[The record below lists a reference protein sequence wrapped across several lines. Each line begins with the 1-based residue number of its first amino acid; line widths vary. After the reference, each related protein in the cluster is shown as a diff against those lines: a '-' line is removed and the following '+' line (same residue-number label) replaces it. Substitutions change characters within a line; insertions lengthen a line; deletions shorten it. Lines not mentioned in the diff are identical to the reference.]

1 MAGLQS
7 PPGPPKDTPLD
18 AWLTLAI
25 LVAAAALFISER
37 WRVDVIALMVLSALL
52 VLGLV
57 GPDDALAGFSSEATI
72 TVAAMFVLSAGLSR
86 SGALLGLGRAL
97 SRIRNPWI
105 MLAIVLAV
113 VGPVSAFINNTAAVA
128 VFLPLLLAA
137 AVASRRAPS
146 KFLIPL
152 SYVAQMGGVCTLI
165 GTSTNLLVNGIAK
178 QAGEPG
184 FGLLEFSE
192 LGMVFM
198 TVGATYLLVA
208 GPFLLP
214 EREAPALPASDEIGK
229 YVTEL
234 RVPAGSSLVGRMVA
248 DMRAME
254 THSVYVLE
262 LIRGDE
268 KHWAPRSTAIDVDDR
283 LLVQGE
289 WPKLTAFAQAHGL
302 RLDAVPQ
309 GERGV
314 LVEAMVAPNSR
325 LEGRTLGEVALPEQ
339 HQSQVIAIYRRG
351 QRVAEQLRSLPLT
364 AGDLVMLNVP
374 DRELADLR
382 RDTALVVVSERNEQ
396 RIDWARALVSVGV
409 MASVVALAATGV
421 MPIVE
426 AALLGCIAL
435 VLLRCLEPDEAY
447 AAIDWRV
454 IVLLAGVFPL
464 GVAMRDSG
472 LAAII
477 VEYTL
482 APLGG
487 FGPIA
492 ALAALYLVT
501 ALLTEIMSNNAA
513 AVLLTPI
520 ALGTAE
526 TLGVDAKP
534 MLIAV
539 MFAASTAFA
548 TPVGYQT
555 NTMVYSAGGY
565 RFSDFMKIG
574 IPLNLIFFVLAVL
587 LIPRYFPF

>member
-1 MAGLQS
+1 M
-7 PPGPPKDTPLD
+7 D
-18 AWLTLAI
+18 AWLTFAVLV
-25 LVAAAALFISER
+25 VAAGLFVSER
-37 WRVDVIALMVLSALL
+37 LRVDVIALIVLSALL

-57 GPDDALAGFSSEATI
+57 RPEQALAGFSSEATI

-86 SGALLGLGRAL
+86 SGALLGLGRQL
-97 SRIRNPWI
+97 SRVRNPWL

-137 AVASRRAPS
+137 AVASRKAPS

-165 GTSTNLLVNGIAK
+165 GTSTNLLVNSMAK
-178 QAGEPG
+178 EAGEPG
-184 FGLLEFSE
+184 FTLFEFSE
-192 LGMVFM
+192 LGLIFLAFGVL
-198 TVGATYLLVA
+198 YLLVA

-214 EREAPALPASDEIGK
+214 EREAPGLAESDELGK

-234 RVPAGSSLVGRMVA
+234 RVPAGSPLVGRAVA
-248 DMRAME
+248 DVRAME
-254 THSVYVLE
+254 THRVYVLE
-262 LIRGDE
+262 LIRGEE
-268 KHWAPRSTAIDVDDR
+268 KHWAPRATAITVDDR

-289 WPKLTAFAQAHGL
+289 WPKLTAFADAHGL
-302 RLDAVPQ
+302 RLEAVPQ
-309 GERGV
+309 ADRGV

-325 LEGRTLGEVALPEQ
+325 LEGRTLDEVALPQRHE
-339 HQSQVIAIYRRG
+339 SQVVAVYRRG
-351 QRVAEQLRSLPLT
+351 QRVADQLRALPLT
-364 AGDLVMLNVP
+364 AGDLVMLSTP
-374 DRELADLR
+374 QRELAGLR
-382 RDTALVVVSERNEQ
+382 KDTALVVVSERSEE
-396 RIDWARALVSVGV
+396 RIDWYRALVSVGV
-409 MASVVALAATGV
+409 MVAVILLAAAGV

-426 AALLGCIAL
+426 SALLGCIAL
-435 VLLRCLEPDEAY
+435 VLLRCLEPDDAY

-472 LAAII
+472 LASII
-477 VEYTL
+477 VDYTL

-487 FGPIA
+487 YGPLA
-492 ALAALYLVT
+492 AMAALYLVT
-501 ALLTEIMSNNAA
+501 ALLTEFMSNNAA

-565 RFSDFMKIG
+565 RFTDFVKIG
-574 IPLNLIFFVLAVL
+574 VPLNLLFFVLAVV
-587 LIPRYFPF
+587 LIPRYFPFAP

>member
-1 MAGLQS
+1 
-7 PPGPPKDTPLD
+7 
-18 AWLTLAI
+18 
-25 LVAAAALFISER
+25 VAAALFISER

-52 VLGLV
+52 VFGLV
-57 GPDDALAGFSSEATI
+57 EPDDALAGFSSEATI

-86 SGALLGLGRAL
+86 SGALLGLGRTL
-97 SRIRNPWI
+97 SRIRNPWL

-192 LGMVFM
+192 LGMIFM
-198 TVGATYLLVA
+198 GVGAAYLLIA

-254 THSVYVLE
+254 THRVYVLE

-364 AGDLVMLNVP
+364 AGDLVMLSVP
-374 DRELADLR
+374 DRELPDLR
-382 RDTALVVVSERNEQ
+382 RDPALVVVSERNEQ
-396 RIDWARALVSVGV
+396 RIDWTRALISVGV

-472 LAAII
+472 LAAVI
-477 VEYTL
+477 VDYTL

-501 ALLTEIMSNNAA
+501 AVLTEIMSNNAA

-574 IPLNLIFFVLAVL
+574 IPLNLLFFGLAVL
-587 LIPRYFPF
+587 LIPHYFPFEG

>member
-1 MAGLQS
+1 M
-7 PPGPPKDTPLD
+7 
-18 AWLTLAI
+18 LA
-25 LVAAAALFISER
+25 VAAALFISER
-37 WRVDVIALMVLSALL
+37 LRVDVIALMVLSALL

-86 SGALLGLGRAL
+86 SGALLGLGRQLA
-97 SRIRNPWI
+97 RIRNPWV
-105 MLAIVLAV
+105 MLGVVLAV

-137 AVASRRAPS
+137 ALASRRAPS

-165 GTSTNLLVNGIAK
+165 GTSTNLLVNGMAK

-184 FGLLEFSE
+184 FTLFEFSE
-192 LGMVFM
+192 LGLIFM
-198 TVGATYLLVA
+198 AFGVVYLMVA

-234 RVPAGSSLVGRMVA
+234 RVPAGSALVGRAVA
-248 DMRAME
+248 DVRALE
-254 THSVYVLE
+254 THRVYVLE

-289 WPKLTAFAQAHGL
+289 WPRLTAFADAHGL
-302 RLDAVPQ
+302 RLEAVPQ
-309 GERGV
+309 AERGV

-325 LEGRTLGEVALPEQ
+325 LEGRTLDDVSLPQQHESQVVAL
-339 HQSQVIAIYRRG
+339 YRRG

-364 AGDLVMLNVP
+364 
-374 DRELADLR
+374 
-382 RDTALVVVSERNEQ
+382 
-396 RIDWARALVSVGV
+396 
-409 MASVVALAATGV
+409 
-421 MPIVE
+421 
-426 AALLGCIAL
+426 
-435 VLLRCLEPDEAY
+435 
-447 AAIDWRV
+447 
-454 IVLLAGVFPL
+454 
-464 GVAMRDSG
+464 
-472 LAAII
+472 
-477 VEYTL
+477 
-482 APLGG
+482 
-487 FGPIA
+487 
-492 ALAALYLVT
+492 
-501 ALLTEIMSNNAA
+501 
-513 AVLLTPI
+513 PI

-526 TLGVDAKP
+526 SLGVDAKP
-534 MLIAV
+534 MLVAV

-565 RFSDFMKIG
+565 RFSDFVKIG
-574 IPLNLIFFVLAVL
+574 VPLNLLFFALAIVF
-587 LIPRYFPF
+587 IPRYFPFMP

>member
-1 MAGLQS
+1 M
-7 PPGPPKDTPLD
+7 D
-18 AWLTLAI
+18 AWLTFAV

-37 WRVDVIALMVLSALL
+37 LRVDVVALMVLSALL
-52 VLGLV
+52 LLGLV
-57 GPDDALAGFSSEATI
+57 GADDALAGFSSEATI

-86 SGALLGLGRAL
+86 SGALLGLGRLLA
-97 SRIRNPWI
+97 RVRNPWL
-105 MLAIVLAV
+105 MLALVLAV
-113 VGPVSAFINNTAAVA
+113 VGPASAFINNTAAVA

-137 AVASRRAPS
+137 ALASRRAPS

-165 GTSTNLLVNGIAK
+165 GTSTNLLVNGIARE
-178 QAGEPG
+178 AGQPG
-184 FGLLEFSE
+184 FTLFEFSE
-192 LGMVFM
+192 LGLIFLAAGV
-198 TVGATYLLVA
+198 AYLLVA

-214 EREAPALPASDEIGK
+214 DREPPGQPPSTELGK

-234 RVPAGSSLVGRMVA
+234 RVPAGSPLVGRPVSDA
-248 DMRAME
+248 RAVE
-254 THSVYVLE
+254 THGVYVLE

-289 WPKLTAFAQAHGL
+289 WPKLTAFAAAHGL
-302 RLDAVPQ
+302 RLEAVPK

-325 LEGRTLGEVALPEQ
+325 LEGRTLAEVPLAEQ
-339 HQSQVIAIYRRG
+339 HQSQVIALYRRG
-351 QRVAEQLRSLPLT
+351 NRVAEALRALPLT
-364 AGDLVMLNVP
+364 AGDLVMLSVP

-382 RDTALVVVSERNEQ
+382 RDPALVVVSERNEQ
-396 RIDWARALVSVGV
+396 RIDWYRALVSVAV
-409 MASVVALAATGV
+409 MAAVVGLAASGT
-421 MPIVE
+421 MAIVE
-426 AALLGCIAL
+426 SALLGCIAL

-454 IVLLAGVFPL
+454 VVLLAGVFPL

-472 LAAII
+472 LATII
-477 VEYTL
+477 VDYTL

-487 FGPIA
+487 FGPLA

-501 ALLTEIMSNNAA
+501 AALTEFMSNNAA

-565 RFSDFMKIG
+565 RFSDFVKIG
-574 IPLNLIFFVLAVL
+574 LPLNLLFFALAVL
-587 LIPRYFPF
+587 FIPRYFPFHP

>member
-1 MAGLQS
+1 
-7 PPGPPKDTPLD
+7 
-18 AWLTLAI
+18 
-25 LVAAAALFISER
+25 
-37 WRVDVIALMVLSALL
+37 MVLSALL

-57 GPDDALAGFSSEATI
+57 NPDDALAGFSSEATI

-86 SGALLGLGRAL
+86 SGALLGLGRRL
-97 SRIRNPWI
+97 SRIRNPWL
-105 MLAIVLAV
+105 MLGIVLAV

-178 QAGEPG
+178 QAGQPG
-184 FGLLEFSE
+184 FTLFEFSE
-192 LGMVFM
+192 LGVLFLAAG
-198 TVGATYLLVA
+198 VAYLMIA
-208 GPFLLP
+208 GPLLLP

-234 RVPAGSSLVGRMVA
+234 RVPAGSPLVGRMVA
-248 DMRAME
+248 DVRAME
-254 THSVYVLE
+254 THRVYVLE

-268 KHWAPRSTAIDVDDR
+268 KHWAPRSTAIDLDDR

-325 LEGRTLGEVALPEQ
+325 LEGRTLGDVALPEQ

-351 QRVAEQLRSLPLT
+351 QRVSEQLRSLPLT
-364 AGDLVMLNVP
+364 AGDLVMLSVP
-374 DRELADLR
+374 DRELPDLR
-382 RDTALVVVSERNEQ
+382 RDPALVVVSERDDQ
-396 RIDWARALVSVGV
+396 RIDWTRALVSVGV
-409 MASVVALAATGV
+409 MASVVGLAAAGV

-426 AALLGCIAL
+426 SALLGCIAL

-454 IVLLAGVFPL
+454 VVLLAGVFPL

-477 VEYTL
+477 VEHTL

-501 ALLTEIMSNNAA
+501 AVLTEFMSNNAA

-534 MLIAV
+534 LLVAV

-574 IPLNLIFFVLAVL
+574 IPLNLIFFVLAVV

>member
-1 MAGLQS
+1 
-7 PPGPPKDTPLD
+7 LD
-18 AWLTLAI
+18 AWLTLAVLI
-25 LVAAAALFISER
+25 AAAALFISER
-37 WRVDVIALMVLSALL
+37 LRVDVIALMVLSALL

-57 GPDDALAGFSSEATI
+57 KPNDALAGFSSEATI

-97 SRIRNPWI
+97 SRIRNPWL

-137 AVASRRAPS
+137 ALASRRAPS

-165 GTSTNLLVNGIAK
+165 GTSTNLLVNGMAK

-184 FGLLEFSE
+184 FALFEFSE
-192 LGMVFM
+192 LGLVFM
-198 TVGATYLLVA
+198 AVGVAYLLVA

-234 RVPAGSSLVGRMVA
+234 RVPAGSGLVGRAVA
-248 DMRAME
+248 DIRAME
-254 THSVYVLE
+254 THRVYVLE
-262 LIRGDE
+262 LIRGDD
-268 KHWAPRSTAIDVDDR
+268 KHWAPRSTAIAVDDR

-289 WPKLTAFAQAHGL
+289 WPKLTAFADAHGL
-302 RLDAVPQ
+302 RLEAVPK

-325 LEGRTLGEVALPEQ
+325 LEGRSLGEVALPEQ

-364 AGDLVMLNVP
+364 AGDLVMLSVP
-374 DRELADLR
+374 DRELPDLR
-382 RDTALVVVSERNEQ
+382 RDPALVVVSERNEQ
-396 RIDWARALVSVGV
+396 RIDWARAIISVGV
-409 MASVVALAATGV
+409 MASVVGLAASG
-421 MPIVE
+421 MMSIVE
-426 AALLGCIAL
+426 SALLGCIAL

-454 IVLLAGVFPL
+454 VVLLAGVFPL

-487 FGPIA
+487 FGPLA
-492 ALAALYLVT
+492 ALAALYVVT
-501 ALLTEIMSNNAA
+501 AVLTEFMSNNAA

-526 TLGVDAKP
+526 TLGIDAKP

-574 IPLNLIFFVLAVL
+574 IPLNVLFFVLAVL
-587 LIPRYFPF
+587 LIPHYFPFNP

>member
-1 MAGLQS
+1 MSG
-7 PPGPPKDTPLD
+7 TPLD

-37 WRVDVIALMVLSALL
+37 LRVDVIALMVLSALL

-57 GPDDALAGFSSEATI
+57 DPDDALAGFSSEATI

-86 SGALLGLGRAL
+86 SGALLGLGRSL
-97 SRIRNPWI
+97 SRIRNPWL

-178 QAGEPG
+178 QAGQPG
-184 FGLLEFSE
+184 FTLFEFSE
-192 LGMVFM
+192 LGVLFL
-198 TVGATYLLVA
+198 GAGVVYLMIA
-208 GPFLLP
+208 GPLLLP

-234 RVPAGSSLVGRMVA
+234 RVPGGSPLVGRMVA
-248 DMRAME
+248 DLRAME
-254 THSVYVLE
+254 THRVYVLE

-289 WPKLTAFAQAHGL
+289 WPKLTAFAQTHGL

-325 LEGRTLGEVALPEQ
+325 LEGRTLGDVALPEQ

-351 QRVAEQLRSLPLT
+351 QRVSEQLRSLPLT
-364 AGDLVMLNVP
+364 AGDLVMLSVP
-374 DRELADLR
+374 DRELPDLR
-382 RDTALVVVSERNEQ
+382 RDPALVVVSERNEQ
-396 RIDWARALVSVGV
+396 RIDWGRALISVGV
-409 MASVVALAATGV
+409 MASVVGLAASGV

-426 AALLGCIAL
+426 SALLGCIAL

-454 IVLLAGVFPL
+454 VVLLAGVFPL
-464 GVAMRDSG
+464 GVAMRDNG

-487 FGPIA
+487 FGPVA

-501 ALLTEIMSNNAA
+501 ALLTEVMSNNAA

-534 MLIAV
+534 LLVAV

-574 IPLNLIFFVLAVL
+574 IPLNLIFFMLAVL

>member
-1 MAGLQS
+1 
-7 PPGPPKDTPLD
+7 
-18 AWLTLAI
+18 
-25 LVAAAALFISER
+25 
-37 WRVDVIALMVLSALL
+37 
-52 VLGLV
+52 
-57 GPDDALAGFSSEATI
+57 
-72 TVAAMFVLSAGLSR
+72 
-86 SGALLGLGRAL
+86 
-97 SRIRNPWI
+97 
-105 MLAIVLAV
+105 
-113 VGPVSAFINNTAAVA
+113 
-128 VFLPLLLAA
+128 
-137 AVASRRAPS
+137 
-146 KFLIPL
+146 
-152 SYVAQMGGVCTLI
+152 
-165 GTSTNLLVNGIAK
+165 
-178 QAGEPG
+178 
-184 FGLLEFSE
+184 
-192 LGMVFM
+192 
-198 TVGATYLLVA
+198 
-208 GPFLLP
+208 
-214 EREAPALPASDEIGK
+214 
-229 YVTEL
+229 VTEL
-234 RVPAGSSLVGRMVA
+234 RVAARSALVGRTVT
-248 DMRAME
+248 DIRAME
-254 THSVYVLE
+254 THGVYVLE

-289 WPKLTAFAQAHGL
+289 WPKLTAFASAHGL
-302 RLDAVPQ
+302 QLDAVPQ
-309 GERGV
+309 GDRGI

-325 LEGRTLGEVALPEQ
+325 LEGRSLGEVALPEQ
-339 HQSQVIAIYRRG
+339 HQSQVIALYRRG

-374 DRELADLR
+374 QRELADLR
-382 RDTALVVVSERNEQ
+382 RDPALVVVSERNEQ
-396 RIDWARALVSVGV
+396 RIDWARALISVGV
-409 MASVVALAATGV
+409 MASVVGLAASGV

-426 AALLGCIAL
+426 SALLGCIAL

-472 LAAII
+472 LAGII
-477 VEYTL
+477 VDYTM
-482 APLGG
+482 APLGH

-501 ALLTEIMSNNAA
+501 AVLTEVMSNNAA

-574 IPLNLIFFVLAVL
+574 IPLNLLFFVLAVL
-587 LIPRYFPF
+587 LIPRYFPFEG

>member
-1 MAGLQS
+1 MSG
-7 PPGPPKDTPLD
+7 TPLD

-37 WRVDVIALMVLSALL
+37 LRVDVIALMVLSALL

-57 GPDDALAGFSSEATI
+57 DPDDALAGFSSEATI

-86 SGALLGLGRAL
+86 SGALLGLGRSL
-97 SRIRNPWI
+97 SRIRNPWM

-113 VGPVSAFINNTAAVA
+113 VGPVSAFINNTAAIA

-178 QAGEPG
+178 QAGQPG
-184 FGLLEFSE
+184 FTLFEFSE
-192 LGMVFM
+192 LGVLFL
-198 TVGATYLLVA
+198 GAGVVYLMIA
-208 GPFLLP
+208 GPLLLP

-234 RVPAGSSLVGRMVA
+234 RVPGGSPLVGRMVA
-248 DMRAME
+248 DLRAME
-254 THSVYVLE
+254 THRVYVLE

-289 WPKLTAFAQAHGL
+289 WPKLTAFAQTHGL

-325 LEGRTLGEVALPEQ
+325 LEGRTLGDVALPEQ

-351 QRVAEQLRSLPLT
+351 QRVSEQLRSLPLT
-364 AGDLVMLNVP
+364 AGDLVMLSVP
-374 DRELADLR
+374 DRELPDLR
-382 RDTALVVVSERNEQ
+382 RDPALVVVSERNEQ
-396 RIDWARALVSVGV
+396 RIDWGRALISVGV
-409 MASVVALAATGV
+409 MASVVGLAASGV

-426 AALLGCIAL
+426 SALLGCIAL

-454 IVLLAGVFPL
+454 VVLLAGVFPL

-487 FGPIA
+487 FGPVA

-501 ALLTEIMSNNAA
+501 ALLTEVMSNNAA

-534 MLIAV
+534 LLVAV

-574 IPLNLIFFVLAVL
+574 IPLNLIFFMLAVL

>member
-1 MAGLQS
+1 
-7 PPGPPKDTPLD
+7 
-18 AWLTLAI
+18 
-25 LVAAAALFISER
+25 
-37 WRVDVIALMVLSALL
+37 MVLSALL

-57 GPDDALAGFSSEATI
+57 NPDDALAGFSSEATI

-86 SGALLGLGRAL
+86 SGALLGLGRRL
-97 SRIRNPWI
+97 SRIRNPWL
-105 MLAIVLAV
+105 MLGIVLAV

-178 QAGEPG
+178 QAGQPG
-184 FGLLEFSE
+184 FTLFEFSE
-192 LGMVFM
+192 LGVLFLAAG
-198 TVGATYLLVA
+198 VAYLMIA

-234 RVPAGSSLVGRMVA
+234 RVPAGSPLVGRMVA
-248 DMRAME
+248 DVRAME
-254 THSVYVLE
+254 THRVYVLE

-268 KHWAPRSTAIDVDDR
+268 KHWAPRSTAIDLDDR

-325 LEGRTLGEVALPEQ
+325 LEGRTLGDVALPEQ

-351 QRVAEQLRSLPLT
+351 QRVSEQLRSLPLT
-364 AGDLVMLNVP
+364 AGDLVMLSVP
-374 DRELADLR
+374 DRELPDLR
-382 RDTALVVVSERNEQ
+382 RDPALVVVSERDDQ
-396 RIDWARALVSVGV
+396 RIDWTRALVSVGV
-409 MASVVALAATGV
+409 MASVVGLAAAGV

-426 AALLGCIAL
+426 SALLGCIAL

-454 IVLLAGVFPL
+454 VVLLAGVFPL

-477 VEYTL
+477 VEHTL

-501 ALLTEIMSNNAA
+501 AVLTEFMSNNAA

-534 MLIAV
+534 LLVAV

-574 IPLNLIFFVLAVL
+574 IPLNLIFFVLAVV

>member
-1 MAGLQS
+1 M
-7 PPGPPKDTPLD
+7 
-18 AWLTLAI
+18 
-25 LVAAAALFISER
+25 AAALFISER

-52 VLGLV
+52 VFGLV
-57 GPDDALAGFSSEATI
+57 EPDDALAGFSSEATI

-86 SGALLGLGRAL
+86 SGALLGLGRTL
-97 SRIRNPWI
+97 SRIRNPWL

-192 LGMVFM
+192 LGMIFM
-198 TVGATYLLVA
+198 GVGAAYLLIA

-254 THSVYVLE
+254 THRVYVLE

-364 AGDLVMLNVP
+364 AGDLVMLSVP
-374 DRELADLR
+374 DRELPDLR
-382 RDTALVVVSERNEQ
+382 RDPALVVVSERNEQ
-396 RIDWARALVSVGV
+396 RIDWTRALISVGV

-472 LAAII
+472 LAAVI
-477 VEYTL
+477 VDYTL

-501 ALLTEIMSNNAA
+501 AVLTEIMSNNAA

-574 IPLNLIFFVLAVL
+574 IPLNLLFFGLAVL
-587 LIPRYFPF
+587 LIPHYFPFEG

>member
-1 MAGLQS
+1 MSG
-7 PPGPPKDTPLD
+7 TPLD

-37 WRVDVIALMVLSALL
+37 LRVDVIALMVLSALL

-57 GPDDALAGFSSEATI
+57 DPDDALAGFSSEATI

-86 SGALLGLGRAL
+86 SGALLGLGRSL
-97 SRIRNPWI
+97 SRIRNPWL

-178 QAGEPG
+178 QAGQPG
-184 FGLLEFSE
+184 FTLFEFSE
-192 LGMVFM
+192 LGVLFL
-198 TVGATYLLVA
+198 GAGVVYLMIA
-208 GPFLLP
+208 GPLLLP

-234 RVPAGSSLVGRMVA
+234 RVPGGSPLVGRMVA
-248 DMRAME
+248 DLRAME
-254 THSVYVLE
+254 THRVYVLE

-289 WPKLTAFAQAHGL
+289 WPKLTAFAQTHGL

-325 LEGRTLGEVALPEQ
+325 LEGRTLGDVALPEQ

-351 QRVAEQLRSLPLT
+351 QRVSEQLRSLPLT
-364 AGDLVMLNVP
+364 AGDLVMLSVP
-374 DRELADLR
+374 DRELPDLR
-382 RDTALVVVSERNEQ
+382 RDPALVVVSERNEQ
-396 RIDWARALVSVGV
+396 RIDWGRALISVGV
-409 MASVVALAATGV
+409 MASVVGLAASGV
-421 MPIVE
+421 MAIVE
-426 AALLGCIAL
+426 SALLGCIAL

-454 IVLLAGVFPL
+454 VVLLAGVFPL

-487 FGPIA
+487 FGPVA

-501 ALLTEIMSNNAA
+501 ALLTEVMSNNAA

-534 MLIAV
+534 LLVAV

-565 RFSDFMKIG
+565 RFSDFMTIG
-574 IPLNLIFFVLAVL
+574 IPLNLIFFMLAVL

>member
-1 MAGLQS
+1 MLV
-7 PPGPPKDTPLD
+7 
-18 AWLTLAI
+18 
-25 LVAAAALFISER
+25 VAATLFISER
-37 WRVDVIALMVLSALL
+37 LRVDVIALMVLSALL

-86 SGALLGLGRAL
+86 SGALLGLGRQLA
-97 SRIRNPWI
+97 RIRNPWV
-105 MLAIVLAV
+105 MLGVVLGV

-137 AVASRRAPS
+137 ALAARRAPS

-165 GTSTNLLVNGIAK
+165 GTSTNLLVNGMAQ

-184 FGLLEFSE
+184 FTLFEFSE
-192 LGMVFM
+192 LGLVFLAAG
-198 TVGATYLLVA
+198 VVYLMVA

-234 RVPAGSSLVGRMVA
+234 RVPAGSALVGRAVA
-248 DMRAME
+248 DVRAME
-254 THSVYVLE
+254 THRVYVLE

-289 WPKLTAFAQAHGL
+289 WPKLTAFADAHGL
-302 RLDAVPQ
+302 RLEAVPQ
-309 GERGV
+309 AERGV

-325 LEGRTLGEVALPEQ
+325 LEGRTLDDISLPQQ
-339 HQSQVIAIYRRG
+339 HESQVVAIYRRG
-351 QRVAEQLRSLPLT
+351 QRVAEQLRSLPMT
-364 AGDLVMLNVP
+364 AGDLVMLSTP
-374 DRELADLR
+374 QRELAGLR
-382 RDTALVVVSERNEQ
+382 KDPALVVVSERSDE
-396 RIDWARALVSVGV
+396 RIDWYRALVSVGV
-409 MASVVALAATGV
+409 MVAVIALAASGV

-426 AALLGCIAL
+426 SALLGCIAL

-472 LAAII
+472 LAAI
-477 VEYTL
+477 VVDYTL

-487 FGPIA
+487 FGPLA

-501 ALLTEIMSNNAA
+501 AVLTEFMSNNAA

-526 TLGVDAKP
+526 SLGVDAKP

-565 RFSDFMKIG
+565 RFSDFVKIG
-574 IPLNLIFFVLAVL
+574 LPLNVVFFVLAIVF
-587 LIPRYFPF
+587 IPRYFPFAP

>member
-1 MAGLQS
+1 M
-7 PPGPPKDTPLD
+7 D
-18 AWLTLAI
+18 AWLTLAVLI
-25 LVAAAALFISER
+25 AAAALFISER
-37 WRVDVIALMVLSALL
+37 LRVDVIALMVLSALL

-57 GPDDALAGFSSEATI
+57 KPNDALAGFSSEATI

-97 SRIRNPWI
+97 SRIRNPWL

-137 AVASRRAPS
+137 ALASRRAPS

-165 GTSTNLLVNGIAK
+165 GTSTNLLVNGMAK

-184 FGLLEFSE
+184 FALFEFSE
-192 LGMVFM
+192 LGLVFM
-198 TVGATYLLVA
+198 AVGVAYLLVA

-234 RVPAGSSLVGRMVA
+234 RVPAGSGLVGRAVA
-248 DMRAME
+248 DIRAME
-254 THSVYVLE
+254 THRVYVLE
-262 LIRGDE
+262 LIRGDD
-268 KHWAPRSTAIDVDDR
+268 KHWAPRSTAIAVDDR

-289 WPKLTAFAQAHGL
+289 WPKLTAFADAHGL
-302 RLDAVPQ
+302 RLEAVPK

-325 LEGRTLGEVALPEQ
+325 LEGRSLGEVALPEQ

-364 AGDLVMLNVP
+364 AGDLVMLSVP
-374 DRELADLR
+374 DRELPDLR
-382 RDTALVVVSERNEQ
+382 RDPALVVVSERNEQ
-396 RIDWARALVSVGV
+396 RIDWARAIISVGV
-409 MASVVALAATGV
+409 MASVVGLAASG
-421 MPIVE
+421 MMSIVE
-426 AALLGCIAL
+426 SALLGCIAL

-454 IVLLAGVFPL
+454 VVLLAGVFPL

-487 FGPIA
+487 FGPLA
-492 ALAALYLVT
+492 ALAALYVVT
-501 ALLTEIMSNNAA
+501 AVLTEFMSNNAA

-526 TLGVDAKP
+526 TLGIDAKP

-574 IPLNLIFFVLAVL
+574 IPLNVLFFVLAVL
-587 LIPRYFPF
+587 LIPHYFPFNP

>member
-1 MAGLQS
+1 MSG
-7 PPGPPKDTPLD
+7 TPLD

-37 WRVDVIALMVLSALL
+37 LRVDVIALMVLSALL

-57 GPDDALAGFSSEATI
+57 DPDDALAGFSSEATI

-86 SGALLGLGRAL
+86 SGALLGLGRSL
-97 SRIRNPWI
+97 SRIRNPWL

-178 QAGEPG
+178 QAGQPG
-184 FGLLEFSE
+184 FTLFEFSE
-192 LGMVFM
+192 LGVLFL
-198 TVGATYLLVA
+198 GAGVVYLMIA
-208 GPFLLP
+208 GPLLLP

-234 RVPAGSSLVGRMVA
+234 RVPGGSPLVGRMVA
-248 DMRAME
+248 DLRAME
-254 THSVYVLE
+254 THRVYVLE

-289 WPKLTAFAQAHGL
+289 WPKLTAFAQTHGL

-325 LEGRTLGEVALPEQ
+325 LEGRTLGDVALPEQ

-351 QRVAEQLRSLPLT
+351 QRVSEQLRSLPLT
-364 AGDLVMLNVP
+364 AGDLVMLSVP
-374 DRELADLR
+374 DRELPDLR
-382 RDTALVVVSERNEQ
+382 RDPALVVVSERNEQ
-396 RIDWARALVSVGV
+396 RIDWGRALISVGV
-409 MASVVALAATGV
+409 MASVVGLAASGV

-426 AALLGCIAL
+426 SALLGCIAL

-454 IVLLAGVFPL
+454 VVLLAGVFPL

-487 FGPIA
+487 FGPVA

-501 ALLTEIMSNNAA
+501 ALLTEVMSNNAA

-534 MLIAV
+534 LLVAV

-574 IPLNLIFFVLAVL
+574 IPLNLIFFMLAVL

>member
-1 MAGLQS
+1 M
-7 PPGPPKDTPLD
+7 
-18 AWLTLAI
+18 
-25 LVAAAALFISER
+25 
-37 WRVDVIALMVLSALL
+37 DVIALMVLSALL

-57 GPDDALAGFSSEATI
+57 DPDDALAGFSSEATI

-97 SRIRNPWI
+97 SRIRNPWL

-184 FGLLEFSE
+184 FTLFEFSE
-192 LGMVFM
+192 LGAIFLGFGVL
-198 TVGATYLLVA
+198 YLLVA

-214 EREAPALPASDEIGK
+214 EREAPASAASDEIGK

-234 RVPAGSSLVGRMVA
+234 RVPARSGLVGRTVA
-248 DMRAME
+248 DIRAME
-254 THSVYVLE
+254 THRVYVLE

-289 WPKLTAFAQAHGL
+289 WPKLTAFADAHGL
-302 RLDAVPQ
+302 QLDAVPQ
-309 GERGV
+309 GDRGV

-325 LEGRTLGEVALPEQ
+325 LEGRTLDEVALPEQ
-339 HQSQVIAIYRRG
+339 HQSQVIALYRRG
-351 QRVAEQLRSLPLT
+351 QRVADQLRSVPLT

-374 DRELADLR
+374 QRELADLR
-382 RDTALVVVSERNEQ
+382 RDPALVVVSERNEQ
-396 RIDWARALVSVGV
+396 RIDWARALISVGV
-409 MASVVALAATGV
+409 MASVVGLAASNV

-426 AALLGCIAL
+426 SALLGCIAL

-477 VEYTL
+477 VEHTL

-501 ALLTEIMSNNAA
+501 AVLTEFMSNNAA

-574 IPLNLIFFVLAVL
+574 IPLNILFFVLAVL
-587 LIPRYFPF
+587 LIPRYFPFEG

>member
-1 MAGLQS
+1 M
-7 PPGPPKDTPLD
+7 
-18 AWLTLAI
+18 TLAI
-25 LVAAAALFISER
+25 LVVAAALFISER
-37 WRVDVIALMVLSALL
+37 LRVDVVALMVLSALL
-52 VLGLV
+52 VFGLV
-57 GPDDALAGFSSEATI
+57 DPDDALAGFSSEATI

-86 SGALLGLGRAL
+86 SGALLGLGRTM
-97 SRIRNPWI
+97 SRIHNPWL

-137 AVASRRAPS
+137 AAASRKAPS

-184 FGLLEFSE
+184 FTLFEFSE
-192 LGMVFM
+192 LGLVFLAFG
-198 TVGATYLLVA
+198 VAYLLVA

-214 EREAPALPASDEIGK
+214 EREAPALPSSDEIGK

-234 RVPAGSSLVGRMVA
+234 RVPARSSLVGRSVA
-248 DMRAME
+248 DIRAME
-254 THSVYVLE
+254 THRVYVLE

-268 KHWAPRSTAIDVDDR
+268 KHWSPRSTAIDVDDR

-289 WPKLTAFAQAHGL
+289 WPKLTAFADAHGL
-302 RLDAVPQ
+302 QLDAVPQ
-309 GERGV
+309 DARGI

-325 LEGRTLGEVALPEQ
+325 LEGRSLGEVALPEQ
-339 HQSQVIAIYRRG
+339 HQSQVIALYRRG

-374 DRELADLR
+374 QRELADLR
-382 RDTALVVVSERNEQ
+382 RDPALVVVSERNEQ
-396 RIDWARALVSVGV
+396 RIDWTRALVSVGV
-409 MASVVALAATGV
+409 MAGVVGLAAAGV

-426 AALLGCIAL
+426 SALLGCIAL

-454 IVLLAGVFPL
+454 VVLLAGVFPL

-492 ALAALYLVT
+492 ALAALYLIT
-501 ALLTEIMSNNAA
+501 AVLTEFMSNNAA

-534 MLIAV
+534 MLVAV

-574 IPLNLIFFVLAVL
+574 LPLNVLFFLLAVL
-587 LIPRYFPF
+587 LIPHYFPFAP

>member
-1 MAGLQS
+1 M
-7 PPGPPKDTPLD
+7 D
-18 AWLTLAI
+18 AWLTLAV

-37 WRVDVIALMVLSALL
+37 LRVDVIALMVLSALL
-52 VLGLV
+52 LLGLV
-57 GPDDALAGFSSEATI
+57 DPEAALAGFSSEATI

-97 SRIRNPWI
+97 SRIRSPWL

-165 GTSTNLLVNGIAK
+165 GTSTNLLVNGMAK

-184 FGLLEFSE
+184 FTLFEFSE
-192 LGMVFM
+192 LGLVFLAFG
-198 TVGATYLLVA
+198 VVYLLVA

-214 EREAPALPASDEIGK
+214 DREAPALPGSGEIGK

-234 RVPAGSSLVGRMVA
+234 RVPAGSGLVGRTVSDIA
-248 DMRAME
+248 AME
-254 THSVYVLE
+254 THRVYVLE
-262 LIRGDE
+262 LIRGDV
-268 KHWAPRSTAIDVDDR
+268 KHWAPRSTAIEVDDR
-283 LLVQGE
+283 LIVQGE
-289 WPKLTAFAQAHGL
+289 WPKLDAFAAAHGL
-302 RLDAVPQ
+302 RLETVPQ
-309 GERGV
+309 GDRGV

-325 LEGRTLGEVALPEQ
+325 IEGRTLGEVALPEQ

-351 QRVAEQLRSLPLT
+351 QRVAEQLRAVPLT
-364 AGDLVMLNVP
+364 AGDLLMLNVP

-382 RDTALVVVSERNEQ
+382 RDPALVVVSERNDQ
-396 RIDWARALVSVGV
+396 RIDWTRAIVSIAVMAAVVGLAAAGV
-409 MASVVALAATGV
+409 MS
-421 MPIVE
+421 IVE
-426 AALLGCIAL
+426 SALLGCIAL

-454 IVLLAGVFPL
+454 VVLLAGVFPL

-472 LAAII
+472 LAALI
-477 VEYTL
+477 VDHTL
-482 APLGG
+482 APLGAY
-487 FGPIA
+487 GPLA

-501 ALLTEIMSNNAA
+501 ATLTEFMSNNAA

-574 IPLNLIFFVLAVL
+574 IPLNLLFFVLAVL
-587 LIPRYFPF
+587 LIPRYFPFNP

>member
-1 MAGLQS
+1 MSG
-7 PPGPPKDTPLD
+7 TPLD

-37 WRVDVIALMVLSALL
+37 LRVDVIALMVLSALL

-57 GPDDALAGFSSEATI
+57 DPDDALAGFSSEATI

-86 SGALLGLGRAL
+86 SGALLGLGRSL
-97 SRIRNPWI
+97 SRIRNPWL

-178 QAGEPG
+178 QAGQPG
-184 FGLLEFSE
+184 FTLFEFSE
-192 LGMVFM
+192 LGVLFL
-198 TVGATYLLVA
+198 GAGVVYLMIA
-208 GPFLLP
+208 GPLLLP

-234 RVPAGSSLVGRMVA
+234 RVPGGSPLVGRMVA
-248 DMRAME
+248 DLRAME
-254 THSVYVLE
+254 THRVYVLE

-289 WPKLTAFAQAHGL
+289 WPKLTAFAQTHGL

-325 LEGRTLGEVALPEQ
+325 LEGRTLGDVALPEQ

-351 QRVAEQLRSLPLT
+351 QRVSEQLRSLPLT
-364 AGDLVMLNVP
+364 AGDLVMLSVP
-374 DRELADLR
+374 DRELPDLR
-382 RDTALVVVSERNEQ
+382 RDPALVVVSERNEQ
-396 RIDWARALVSVGV
+396 RIDWGRALISVGV
-409 MASVVALAATGV
+409 MASVVGLAASGV

-426 AALLGCIAL
+426 SALLGCIAL

-454 IVLLAGVFPL
+454 VVLLAGVFPL

-487 FGPIA
+487 FGPVA

-501 ALLTEIMSNNAA
+501 ALLTEVMSNNAA
-513 AVLLTPI
+513 AVLLTPT

-534 MLIAV
+534 LLVAV

-574 IPLNLIFFVLAVL
+574 IPLNLIFFMLAVL